1 MRISSF
7 VNKYFCQATVLC
19 QTVGQFNLILRLR
32 MVLSSAG
39 NQYYI
44 KVSGNYVRTHKI
56 LNVRHNINVYA
67 ISHRLKQF

>member
-1 MRISSF
+1 
-7 VNKYFCQATVLC
+7 
-19 QTVGQFNLILRLR
+19 

>member
-1 MRISSF
+1 
-7 VNKYFCQATVLC
+7 
-19 QTVGQFNLILRLR
+19 

-44 KVSGNYVRTHKI
+44 KVSGNYVRTHKT